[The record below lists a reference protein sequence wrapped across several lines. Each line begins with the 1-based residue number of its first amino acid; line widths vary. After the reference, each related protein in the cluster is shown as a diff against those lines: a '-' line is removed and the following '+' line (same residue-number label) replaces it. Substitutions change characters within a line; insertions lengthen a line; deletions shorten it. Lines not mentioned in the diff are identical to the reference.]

1 MVEVTFTISPRVR
14 RIAAH
19 LPDQLPASEYM
30 RQIFW
35 SSGLDLPDDA
45 FARMID

>member
-1 MVEVTFTISPRVR
+1 MNPRVR

-19 LPDQLPASEYM
+19 DPDTLPLAEYM

-35 SSGLDLPDDA
+35 GSGIDLPDDIEECDRA
-45 FARMID
+45 GSRST